1 MIKERENKKSLVD
14 FFFIKKEPEII
25 LLLENSVIH

>member
-14 FFFIKKEPEII
+14 FFFIKKELEII
-25 LLLENSVIH
+25 LFLENLVIY